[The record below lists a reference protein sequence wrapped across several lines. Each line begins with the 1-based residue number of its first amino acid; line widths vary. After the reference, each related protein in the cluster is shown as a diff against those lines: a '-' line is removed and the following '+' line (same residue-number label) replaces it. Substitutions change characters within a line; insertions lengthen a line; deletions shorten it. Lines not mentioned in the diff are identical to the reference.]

1 MARTDM
7 GPLAQESLRL
17 SVAIPTYNRGTL
29 LQANLRNLLSQIQSI
44 GESFEVVVSDNAS
57 SDDTESIV
65 AALIAEGGPI
75 VYFRNATNLGMDKNA
90 DLAIR
95 RSRGEYV
102 LLFGDDDM
110 LEPGALA
117 NILRCL
123 TEHPDL
129 GIIYANFRI
138 FDTRLER
145 EIDFRDVAFDPI
157 ESDEY
162 FADGMEVVK
171 RTRKIFA
178 AISGGVFRRELWVQ
192 AEPERFYGS
201 IFIHVG
207 ITMDILCRLRAPAYV
222 FKQALFKYRLNDSA
236 PGKIKPYQDIFA
248 VSFGLLG
255 ILNAY
260 KQYLPTHLFR
270 EIYNRELRWT
280 REKVVGA
287 KSRESVAVIQT
298 CRQMRRSYDT
308 SRVDFWLIDLP
319 MLLIPRWMLLLPYEL
334 YRAVKYKKG

>member
-1 MARTDM
+1 MEEN
-7 GPLAQESLRL
+7 LSKLLWEICSLEEP
-17 SVAIPTYNRGTL
+17 VDI
-29 LQANLRNLLSQIQSI
+29 
-44 GESFEVVVSDNAS
+44 VVSDNAS
-57 SDDTESIV
+57 VDETESIV
-65 AALIAEGGPI
+65 SLMIAQGAPI
-75 VYFRNATNLGMDKNA
+75 SYYRNPANLGMDENA

-110 LEPGALA
+110 LESGALA
-117 NILRCL
+117 TILRCL

-138 FDTRLER
+138 FDTTLER

-162 FADGMEVVK
+162 FADGMEVVE

-192 AEPERFYGS
+192 AASERFYGS

-207 ITMDILCRLRAPAYV
+207 ITMDILCRVRAPAYV
-222 FKQALFKYRLNDSA
+222 FKQPLFKYRLNDSA
-236 PGKIKPYQDIFA
+236 PGRIKPYQDIFA

-255 ILNAY
+255 ILNAH
-260 KQYLPTHLFR
+260 KQYLPTHVFR
-270 EIYNRELRWT
+270 EMYNRELRWT
-280 REKVVGA
+280 REKVLGA
-287 KSRESVAVIQT
+287 KSRESVPVIET
-298 CRQMRRSYDT
+298 SRQMRRSYDT
-308 SRVDFWLIDLP
+308 SRADFWLIDLP
-319 MLLIPRWMLLLPYEL
+319 MLLIPRWLLNLPYRL
-334 YRAVKYKKG
+334 YRAVKYQKG

>member
-1 MARTDM
+1 MEL
-7 GPLAQESLRL
+7 LAQEKPRL
-17 SVAIPTYNRGTL
+17 SVAIPTHNRGTL
-29 LQANLRNLLSQIQSI
+29 LRANLRNLLSQIPSV
-44 GESFEVVVSDNAS
+44 GEPVEVVVSDNAS

-65 AALIAEGGPI
+65 AALIADGGRI
-75 VYFRNATNLGMDKNA
+75 VYFRNATNLGMDRNA

-117 NILRCL
+117 TILHCL
-123 TEHPDL
+123 TKHPDL
-129 GIIYANFRI
+129 GILYANFRI

-145 EIDFRDVAFDPI
+145 EINFRDVAFDPI
-157 ESDEY
+157 EFDEY
-162 FADGMEVVK
+162 FADGMEVVE

-207 ITMDILCRLRAPAYV
+207 VTMDILCRLRAPAYV
-222 FKQALFKYRLNDSA
+222 FKQTLFKYRLNDSA
-236 PGKIKPYQDIFA
+236 PGKIKPFHDIFA

-255 ILNAY
+255 ILNAH
-260 KQYLPTHLFR
+260 KRYLPTHIFK
-270 EIYNRELRWT
+270 EMYDKELRWT
-280 REKVVGA
+280 REKILGA
-287 KSRESVAVIQT
+287 KSRESVPVIQT
-298 CRQMRRSYDT
+298 SRQMRRGYDT
-308 SRVDFWLIDLP
+308 TRADFWLIDLP
-319 MLLIPRWMLLLPYEL
+319 MLLIPRWMLNLPYRL
-334 YRAVKYKKG
+334 YRAVKYQKG